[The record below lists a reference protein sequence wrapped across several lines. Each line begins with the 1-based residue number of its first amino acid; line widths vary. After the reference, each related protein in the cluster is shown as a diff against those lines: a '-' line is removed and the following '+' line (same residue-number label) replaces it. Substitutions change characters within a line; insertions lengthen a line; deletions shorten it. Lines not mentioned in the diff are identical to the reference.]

1 MSNLF
6 NGVLGGALAAA
17 PAAAPAD
24 EDAEDPPALH
34 HSSSSWIVEN
44 HPDRPPEDPASPFNP
59 ERMSR
64 MSTGGIESTLE
75 EVELDMIRSREED
88 AAAGVQR
95 PDGWLKLG
103 GKLPFRVAR
112 SPADLTPAWMT
123 TVLRFRKVSSRDPA
137 MRCNRSRPLIVP
149 QPLSR

>member
-1 MSNLF
+1 MSSLLKAA
-6 NGVLGGALAAA
+6 LGGGEPAEP

-24 EDAEDPPALH
+24 DGAEDPPALH
-34 HSSSSWIVEN
+34 HSSSSWMVEN
-44 HPDRPPEDPASPFNP
+44 HPDRPPEDPESPFNP
-59 ERMSR
+59 ERLSR

-103 GKLPFRVAR
+103 GKLPFKVAR
-112 SPADLTPAWMT
+112 APVDLTPAWMT
-123 TVLRFRKVSSRDPA
+123 TVLRFRKVSSHYFA
-137 MRCNRSRPLIVP
+137 MRSNPSRARVP
-149 QPLSR
+149 QPSSR